1 MIIPIL
7 VTIAVIIAIV
17 IMIATIPNASKCT
30 GNCNQGR
37 NCDCGEK

>member
-1 MIIPIL
+1 MIITFL
-7 VTIAVIIAIV
+7 VSLAVLVGVVVLFAR
-17 IMIATIPNASKCT
+17 MPNNSKCN

>member
-17 IMIATIPNASKCT
+17 IMIATMPNASRCN
-30 GNCNQGR
+30 GDCNQGR
-37 NCDCGEK
+37 NCTCKDQ

>member
-7 VTIAVIIAIV
+7 VTIAVIVAIV
-17 IMIATIPNASKCT
+17 VMIATMPNASRCT